1 MWLDEK
7 QFEGVVAATPLVSI
21 DLVIRDSSKKVLLG
35 QRTNRPAKGFWFV
48 PGGRIMKN
56 ESIST
61 AFSRLLRVE
70 LGLTDYSIDAG
81 KFLGVYQHF
90 YSDSVFGD
98 SPSTHYVVLAFE
110 LFLDSLDIASIPLDQ
125 HKGYQWWTTSQIF
138 EMADVHSHTKD
149 YFKESAD
156 SYS

>member
-7 QFEGVVAATPLVSI
+7 QFEAVVAATPLVSI

-35 QRTNRPAKGFWFV
+35 QRTNRPAKDFWFV

-56 ESIST
+56 ESISI

-110 LFLDSLDIASIPLDQ
+110 LVLDSLDMREMPLQQ
-125 HKGYQWWTTSQIF
+125 HQVYKWFAVSDLVA
-138 EMADVHSHTKD
+138 MDSVHQHTKD
-149 YFKESAD
+149 YFCKSVC
-156 SYS
+156 YQ

>member
-7 QFEGVVAATPLVSI
+7 QFEAVVAATPLVSI

-35 QRTNRPAKGFWFV
+35 QRTNRPAKDFWFV

-61 AFSRLLRVE
+61 AFSRLLHVE

-90 YSDSVFGD
+90 YSDSVFGG

-110 LFLDSLDIASIPLDQ
+110 LVLDSLDMREMPLQQ
-125 HKGYQWWTTSQIF
+125 HQGYQWFAVSDLVA
-138 EMADVHSHTKD
+138 MDNVHQHTKD
-149 YFKESAD
+149 YFCKSVC
-156 SYS
+156 YQ

>member
-7 QFEGVVAATPLVSI
+7 QFEAVVAATPLVSI

-35 QRTNRPAKGFWFV
+35 QRTNRPAKNFWFV

-56 ESIST
+56 ESLSA
-61 AFSRLLRVE
+61 AFSRLLSVE

-90 YSDSVFGD
+90 YSDGVFGD
-98 SPSTHYVVLAFE
+98 SPSTHYVVLGFE
-110 LFLDSLDIASIPLDQ
+110 LVLDSLDMGGIPLQQ
-125 HKGYQWWTTSQIF
+125 HQGYRWFAVSDLVA
-138 EMADVHSHTKD
+138 MDDVHQHTKD
-149 YFKESAD
+149 YFSANVG
-156 SYS
+156 YR

>member
-7 QFEGVVAATPLVSI
+7 QFEAIVAGAPLVSI

-56 ESIST
+56 ETI
-61 AFSRLLRVE
+61 AIAYERLLNAE
-70 LGLTDYSIDAG
+70 LGIEGGSIDQA

-90 YSDSVFGD
+90 YGDSVFGD
-98 SPSTHYVVLAFE
+98 SPPTHYVVIGFE
-110 LFLDSLDIASIPLDQ
+110 LTLSDFDMKSLPSEQ
-125 HKGYQWWTTSQIF
+125 HSFYKWYGEPELLTSD
-138 EMADVHSHTKD
+138 EVHAHTKD
-149 YFKESAD
+149 YFRDARN
-156 SYS
+156 SYV

>member
-7 QFEGVVAATPLVSI
+7 QFEAIVAATPLVSI

-48 PGGRIMKN
+48 PGGRIMKD

-61 AFSRLLRVE
+61 AFSRLIGVE
-70 LGLTDYSIDAG
+70 LGLTDCSIGAG

-90 YSDSVFGD
+90 YCDSVFGD

-110 LFLDSLDIASIPLDQ
+110 LVVDSLDMREVPLQQ
-125 HKGYQWWTTSQIF
+125 HQRYNWFSVSDIVA
-138 EMADVHSHTKD
+138 MDDVHQHTKD
-149 YFKESAD
+149 YFSANVG
-156 SYS
+156 YR